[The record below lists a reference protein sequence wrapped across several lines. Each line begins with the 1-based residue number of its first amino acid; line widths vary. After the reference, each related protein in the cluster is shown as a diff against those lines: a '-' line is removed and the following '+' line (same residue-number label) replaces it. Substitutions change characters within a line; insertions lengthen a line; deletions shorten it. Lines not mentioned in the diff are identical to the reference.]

1 MTAPD
6 LRSRLERAFM
16 DATGA
21 PSGHGSQTWI
31 ARLMRVR
38 LATVN
43 DILAGRQPPDRLE
56 AALDLMEQ
64 GRQMATWEDGYRT
77 GAEEATP
84 EPGDTSTGGTHR

>member
-6 LRSRLERAFM
+6 LRTRLERAYM

-38 LATVN
+38 QATVN

-64 GRQMATWEDGYRT
+64 GRQMA
-77 GAEEATP
+77 APEE
-84 EPGDTSTGGTHR
+84 GR